1 MTDRE
6 AAWRA
11 YFESS
16 ARLQTTL
23 DRELRAA
30 TGLNLIDYNVL
41 LALEEATGHRLRMG
55 ELAEALVFSPSRLTY
70 QVTSMEQ
77 RGLVRREP
85 CPEDRRGMTAV
96 LTDAGHAAFGDAW
109 RHHRRGVQEYFLD
122 HLSDDEVA
130 VVDRVF
136 SDLGTKLTGRRPS
149 HLGCSAGLS

>member
-1 MTDRE
+1 MTDRDGV
-6 AAWRA
+6 WRA

-41 LALEEATGHRLRMG
+41 LVLEEAPGRRLRMG
-55 ELAEALVFSPSRLTY
+55 ELADALVFSPSRLTY

-96 LTDAGHAAFGDAW
+96 LTHAGHAAFENAW
-109 RHHRRGVQEYFLD
+109 RHHRRGVEEHFLD
-122 HLSDDEVA
+122 HLTDDEL
-130 VVDRVF
+130 VVLDRVF
-136 SDLGTKLTGRRPS
+136 GDLGTKLTGRRPS
-149 HLGCSAGLS
+149 RLGC